1 MGFVIYTFK
10 NYFLQYY
17 LVAIADS
24 QMHIQILLCSAKA
37 FGIMFSLSLG
47 CWHMLQMAK
56 PRVFDVSAIG
66 NVENV
71 YAYA

>member
-1 MGFVIYTFK
+1 MGFVIYTCD
-10 NYFLQYY
+10 NYFLRCY

-24 QMHIQILLCSAKA
+24 QTHIRILLCFARA

-56 PRVFDVSAIG
+56 PRVVDVTTTG
-66 NVENV
+66 NVEDV